1 VFLLIP
7 AHPGSP
13 RQRAV
18 KRLLLLCVTS
28 CDGFLCK
35 ELAFWGRYDC
45 TCVKILVA
53 LIF

>member
-1 VFLLIP
+1 VFLLVP
-7 AHPGSP
+7 AHPGSHG
-13 RQRAV
+13 QRAV
-18 KRLLLLCVTS
+18 KRLLLCVMS
-28 CDGFLCK
+28 CDVFLCK